1 MREVAVFDLPY
12 IVTHPLCARII
23 RHYKELEDQARTLP
37 DRSKER
43 KALEKRIGKLQE
55 FGLPKPTKRE
65 QEETELIGDHTG
77 RKIGERHSI
86 RRRFIAKRRGRPAE
100 WSIKVRAALEEK
112 IANPNLKWRELA
124 EKFGFKS
131 PWRKSQDGTK
141 IRVPGRID
149 LESQVRRLKRLL
161 RHEKIEVPTAMDYRE
176 AENRFRLAMT
186 TLNAQRSLDP
196 FEIG

>member
-1 MREVAVFDLPY
+1 MFDLPY

-23 RHYKELEDQARTLP
+23 RHCKELEEQARTLP
-37 DRSKER
+37 DRSEER

-55 FGLPKPTKRE
+55 YGLPKPTKRE
-65 QEETELIGDHTG
+65 QDETELIVDHTG

-86 RRRFIAKRRGRPAE
+86 RRRLIAKGRGRPTE

-131 PWRKSQDGTK
+131 RWGKSADGTK
-141 IRVPGRID
+141 ILVPGRID

-176 AENRFRLAMT
+176 AENAFRVAMT
-186 TLNAQRSLDP
+186 TLNAQQSLDP
-196 FEIG
+196 FEID